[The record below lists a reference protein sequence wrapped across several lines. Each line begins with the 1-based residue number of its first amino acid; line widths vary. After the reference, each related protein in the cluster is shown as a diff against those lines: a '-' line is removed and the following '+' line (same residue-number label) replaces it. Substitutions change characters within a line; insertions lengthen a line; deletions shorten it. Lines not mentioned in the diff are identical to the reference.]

1 MMFLYSILPDFL
13 VALII
18 HVIFVAGIVG
28 YCLSVFASAN
38 PLVAQYGRF
47 IKPVSIVLFVIGLF
61 FEGYN
66 YAAQTWLA
74 EVDKYKA
81 KVEVAEQMAKDAN
94 DKLQKEIDAKNRVIQ
109 ENRRLLKERLQ
120 QSAAVI
126 DQNCQ
131 VTPEALYILNDA
143 TKMNKK

>member
-13 VALII
+13 IALII

-28 YCLSVFASAN
+28 YCLSVFAAAN
-38 PLVAQYGRF
+38 PLVAQYSRF
-47 IKPVSIVLFVIGLF
+47 IRPVSIALFVIGLF

-81 KVEVAEQMAKDAN
+81 KVDVAEQMAKDAN
-94 DKLQKEIDAKNRVIQ
+94 DKLQKEVDAKNRVIQ
-109 ENRRLLKERLQ
+109 ENRKLLKDRLQ
-120 QSAAVI
+120 QSATVI
-126 DQNCQ
+126 DSKCQ
-131 VTPEALYILNDA
+131 VTPEALFILNDA
-143 TKMNKK
+143 AKMNKK

>member
-38 PLVAQYGRF
+38 PLVVQYGRV

-66 YAAQTWLA
+66 YASQTWLA

-94 DKLQKEIDAKNRVIQ
+94 EKLQKEIDAKNRVIQ
-109 ENRRLLKERLQ
+109 ENRKLLKDRLQ
-120 QSAAVI
+120 QSATVI
-126 DQNCQ
+126 DAKCQ
-131 VTPEALYILNDA
+131 VTPEAILILNDA
-143 TKMNKK
+143 TKLNKK